1 MKIDYILTVIN
12 IIFNFP
18 AQSSKFV
25 LNLENLEVDQWLSW
39 N

>member
-18 AQSSKFV
+18 AQRFKFV
-25 LNLENLEVDQWLSW
+25 LNLENLEVDQ
-39 N
+39 